1 MLGLGLFSLEVS
13 RLKGP
18 DDCPRV
24 EEEEGDIVCAQQRT
38 SSFQLFRVSELPI
51 MCNGG
56 SKAFRGDLTEPPGQM
71 PEVVFFFFFFT
82 LRAWSHSPSDMCSVP
97 DPTPPRYS
105 SPGTVAPLRST
116 HTNLSSPIIPGGAGK
131 GKRTCHTIL

>member
-71 PEVVFFFFFFT
+71 PEVVFFFFS
-82 LRAWSHSPSDMCSVP
+82 LP
-97 DPTPPRYS
+97 
-105 SPGTVAPLRST
+105 
-116 HTNLSSPIIPGGAGK
+116 
-131 GKRTCHTIL
+131 

>member
-13 RLKGP
+13 RLKEP

-71 PEVVFFFFFFT
+71 PEVVFFFFS
-82 LRAWSHSPSDMCSVP
+82 LP
-97 DPTPPRYS
+97 
-105 SPGTVAPLRST
+105 
-116 HTNLSSPIIPGGAGK
+116 
-131 GKRTCHTIL
+131 